1 MYITWQSIITAGA
14 VLSAVLAIGVVLL
27 KIIRWIDRQKQQDKE
42 IKEIKSE
49 LCLLTKSILAC
60 LQGLKELGCNGPVT
74 KAVNELETH
83 INNKAH
89 DMEGK

>member
-1 MYITWQSIITAGA
+1 MYITWNSIITAGA

-42 IKEIKSE
+42 LKEVKAE
-49 LCLLTKSILAC
+49 LCLLTYSILAC

-74 KAVNELETH
+74 EAVTKLEKH
-83 INNKAH
+83 INQKAH
-89 DMEGK
+89 E